1 MPNPEPI
8 GAAKGITAAAPVAAN
23 PATFVSM
30 GNLRDPNTA
39 LALCGLVTI
48 AALQARQVRASIL
61 LGMLLTTAAGAIA
74 GLVHWQPQSY
84 AWPDMFSTMLKLDIG
99 AAWRIGLLEIV
110 FVFLLVDL
118 FDNLGKSRA

>member
-48 AALQARQVRASIL
+48 AALQVRASIL